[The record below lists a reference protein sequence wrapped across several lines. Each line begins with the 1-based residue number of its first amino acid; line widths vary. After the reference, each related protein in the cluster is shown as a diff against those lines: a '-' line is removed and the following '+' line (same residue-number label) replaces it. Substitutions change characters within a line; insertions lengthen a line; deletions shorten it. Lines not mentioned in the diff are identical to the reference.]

1 MPMQIFHPLQTDIKR
16 PSRLN
21 NPFYYEPHPLCL
33 LAANAVQQYIAAQKA
48 WKEEVDQGKMFGVLV
63 CEDTT
68 HRLGFLA
75 AYSGQIGGRSD
86 LPYFVPAV
94 FDYLQPDGY
103 FMKGVTTLDEIN
115 AAISQK
121 ESSSH
126 LQELRLSVE
135 TLRRTFSIEEDAFK
149 DKIKAAKAERDRIRK
164 GNLSFNEDALI
175 KESQFMKAEFRRIKK
190 SHEEEIAHKAHRLQE
205 AEDTINKEK
214 RLRKEI
220 SDHLQHWLF
229 EHFVMLNAKGEKR
242 NLLDIFKDTVQK
254 IPPAG
259 AGECCEPKLLQYAF
273 LHHYHPLCM
282 AMFWWGA
289 SPKMEIRHH
298 LHYYPACNGKCKPIL
313 KFMLQG
319 MDVAPNPL
327 EAIQQQR
334 LQIIFE
340 DDDLLVVNKP
350 AGMLSVPGKS
360 QRQSVYSLI
369 REQFPEAEGPLI
381 VHRLD
386 MATSGLMLVAKTK
399 EAHRRLQAQFKEH
412 TIHKRYIAILSH
424 AWNHSSDT
432 GSISLPL
439 RPNPSDRPRQMV
451 DDKQGKSAI
460 TQYHVLSKD
469 KGEVRIALYP
479 MTGRTHQLRVHCAH
493 KEGLDNPI
501 KGDELYGKKSDRLYL
516 HAEAITF
523 THPKTGQR
531 MHFERKADF

>member
-1 MPMQIFHPLQTDIKR
+1 MPMQIFHPLQTDIER
-16 PSRLN
+16 PQRFN

-33 LAANAVQQYIAAQKA
+33 IAAQAVQQYIAAQKA
-48 WKEEVDQGKMFGVLV
+48 WEVEVNQGKMFGVLV
-63 CEDTT
+63 CEDEKQ
-68 HRLGFLA
+68 RLGFLA
-75 AYSGQIGGRSD
+75 AYSGQIDGKSS

-94 FDYLQPDGY
+94 FDYLQPESY
-103 FMKGVTTLDEIN
+103 FMKGVATLDEMN
-115 AAISQK
+115 AAIRQM
-121 ESSSH
+121 ESNPH
-126 LQELRLSVE
+126 IQELRQSVE
-135 TLRRTFSIEEDAFK
+135 TLRRTFSIEENAFK
-149 DKIKAAKAERDRIRK
+149 DKIKAAKDERDRIRR
-164 GNLSFNEDALI
+164 GNLPFNEEALV
-175 KESQFMKAEFRRIKK
+175 KESQFMKAEYKRIKK
-190 SHEEEIAHKAHRLQE
+190 RHEAKIEHEAHLLQE
-205 AEDTINKEK
+205 TEDTIKKEK

-229 EHFVMLNAKGEKR
+229 EHFIMLNAKGERR
-242 NLLDIFKDTVQK
+242 NLIDIFKDTVQMT
-254 IPPAG
+254 PPAG

-282 AMFWWGA
+282 AMFWWGD

-327 EAIQQQR
+327 EATPQQK
-334 LQIIFE
+334 LQIIYE

-350 AGMLSVPGKS
+350 AGMLSVPGKT
-360 QRQSVYSLI
+360 RRPSVYSI
-369 REQFPEAEGPLI
+369 VKEQFPEAEGPLV

-399 EAHRRLQAQFKEH
+399 EAHQRLQVQFKEH
-412 TIHKRYIAILSH
+412 AIYKRYIAILSH
-424 AWNHSSDT
+424 TWNLPSDT
-432 GSISLPL
+432 GTISLPL
-439 RPNPSDRPRQMV
+439 RPDLSDRPRQMV
-451 DDKQGKSAI
+451 DHIQGKSAI

-493 KEGLDNPI
+493 QEGLNNPI
-501 KGDELYGKKSDRLYL
+501 KGDELYGKKADRLYL

-531 MHFERKADF
+531 MHFEQKADF

>member
-1 MPMQIFHPLQTDIKR
+1 MRMQIFHPLQTGIER
-16 PSRLN
+16 PARFN

-33 LAANAVQQYIAAQKA
+33 IAAKAVQQYIAAQKA

-63 CEDTT
+63 CEDEKQ
-68 HRLGFLA
+68 RLGFLA
-75 AYSGQIGGRSD
+75 AYSGQIDGKSS

-94 FDYLQPDGY
+94 FDYLQPEGY
-103 FMKGVTTLDEIN
+103 FMKGVATLDEMN
-115 AAISQK
+115 AAIRQM
-121 ESSSH
+121 ESNPH
-126 LQELRLSVE
+126 IQELRQSVE
-135 TLRRTFSIEEDAFK
+135 TLRRTFSIEENAFK
-149 DKIKAAKAERDRIRK
+149 DKIKAAKDERDRIRR
-164 GNLSFNEDALI
+164 GDLPFNEEDLI
-175 KESQFMKAEFRRIKK
+175 KESQFMKAEYKRIKK
-190 SHEEEIAHKAHRLQE
+190 RHEAKIEHEAHLLQE
-205 AEDTINKEK
+205 AEDTIKKEK

-229 EHFVMLNAKGEKR
+229 EHFIMLNAKGERR
-242 NLLDIFKDTVQK
+242 NLIDIFKDTAQMT
-254 IPPAG
+254 PPAG

-282 AMFWWGA
+282 AMFWWGD

-327 EAIQQQR
+327 EATPQQK
-334 LQIIFE
+334 LQIIYE
-340 DDDLLVVNKP
+340 DDDLLVVDKP
-350 AGMLSVPGKS
+350 AGMLSVPGKT
-360 QRQSVYSLI
+360 RRPSVYSI
-369 REQFPEAEGPLI
+369 IKEQFPEAEGPLV

-399 EAHRRLQAQFKEH
+399 EAHLCLQAQFKEH
-412 TIHKRYIAILSH
+412 AIYKRYIAILSH
-424 AWNHSSDT
+424 SWNLPSGT
-432 GSISLPL
+432 GTISLPL
-439 RPNPSDRPRQMV
+439 RPDLSDRPRQMV
-451 DDKQGKSAI
+451 DHIQGKSAI

-493 KEGLDNPI
+493 QEGLNNHI
-501 KGDELYGKKSDRLYL
+501 KGDELYGKKADRLYL

-531 MHFERKADF
+531 MHFEQKADF